1 MADVVDADLTGSYFQ
16 RVDLTEARFDRV
28 NLSRAEIRGARVDVL
43 QALQWPPRLG
53 DAAETE
59 SGTRPGH
66 CPTVPSVNASRKPAT
81 VASATQDPPSR

>member
-1 MADVVDADLTGSYFQ
+1 MYDKLVQATATGVIYDH
-16 RVDLTEARFDRV
+16 VLARD
-28 NLSRAEIRGARVDVL
+28 
-43 QALQWPPRLG
+43 
-53 DAAETE
+53 ETE